1 MKKRI
6 ICLAL
11 MLIMVLSLASCVIDQ
26 KYDYDL
32 TKYVTIPNVAGKE
45 IEVKLDYVQSTIDS
59 DIISSSAVASN
70 KYTAK
75 EGDNVTMSIVIKEL
89 FWSADGKIDSS
100 KDANGNENILF
111 STDNSTTTDVVET
124 IIIKNLG
131 AGSFHPEIEAKFLKK
146 KLGQEHTDTYKLPS
160 DLSALQGMLTAE
172 QYAKIAPY
180 AGKDCYI
187 TYKFISR
194 PVREG
199 DIVNVSY
206 TGYHTDDAGNIK
218 IGTDGKEV
226 TFSGGSGTSNVYIG
240 SRTFIEDFEKGLIGF
255 EVGKEGQFKATF
267 PSDYGVDDLNGK
279 TVIFK
284 ATVKDIFTPKE
295 YNLEYIKS
303 TYGDKYESIEAFETE
318 LKKSYASQQ
327 LLNFFLENTI
337 ALDYPKAEKKLIANQ
352 LKEMELNFAT
362 QYGIEFDAYIK
373 TYLGFNSREDYIHY
387 TMKAEMA
394 YYAYAQQNGLEPT
407 NADIATA
414 RAGLIETYKEQYLQS
429 SSKITEAEALSLA
442 TSFVDEQLT
451 ESDIYQEAIYA
462 LVGDHLETQYVM
474 KEIAPTY
481 TSVTKGGSL
490 FDPKAE

>member
-11 MLIMVLSLASCVIDQ
+11 MLVMVLSLASCVIDQ
-26 KYDYDL
+26 KYDYDMSD
-32 TKYVTIPNVAGKE
+32 YVTIPDVAGKE
-45 IEVKLDYVQSTIDS
+45 IEVKLDYIQSSIDS
-59 DIISSSAVASN
+59 DIISASAVTSN
-70 KYTAK
+70 RYTAK
-75 EGDNVTMSIVIKEL
+75 EGDNVKMVITIKEL

-100 KDANGNENILF
+100 KDSSGNENVLF
-111 STDNSTTTDVVET
+111 TTDDPTTSGVVET
-124 IIIKNLG
+124 ILIENLG
-131 AGSFHPEIEAKFLKK
+131 SGKFHSEIEQKFLKK
-146 KLGQEHTDTYKLPS
+146 KLAQEHTDTYKLPA
-160 DLSALQGMLTAE
+160 DLSPLQNMLTAE

-187 TYKFISR
+187 TYKFVSR

-199 DIVNVSY
+199 DIVSVTY
-206 TGYHTDDAGNIK
+206 TGYHIDDAGNIK
-218 IGTDGKEV
+218 IGDDGKEV

-267 PSDYGVDDLNGK
+267 PSDYTAEDLKGK

-284 ATVKDIFTPKE
+284 ATVKEIYTPVQ
-295 YNLEYIKS
+295 YNLEYVKS
-303 TYGDKYESIEAFETE
+303 TYGDKYASIEEFEND
-318 LKKSYASQQ
+318 LKKTYASQE
-327 LLNFFLENTI
+327 LLSYLLENTI
-337 ALDYPKAEKKLIANQ
+337 VLKYPKAEKKLITNQ
-352 LKEMELNFAT
+352 LKEMELDFAT
-362 QYGIEFDAYIK
+362 QYGIEFDTYLK
-373 TYLGFNSREDYIHY
+373 TYLGFESREAYIEY

-394 YYAYAQQNGLEPT
+394 YYGYAQKVGIVPT
-407 NADIATA
+407 DADIANA
-414 RAGLIETYKEQYLQS
+414 RAALIANYQQQYLS
-429 SSKITEAEALSLA
+429 SSSTITEAQALELA

-451 ESDIYQEAIYA
+451 ESDIYQEAIYT

-474 KEIAPTY
+474 KEIPTTY